1 MWWFHCLTSNPHR
14 CKRSQ
19 VRDCFVVHHPTHFF
33 RKRNT
38 PLFPNT
44 KLAWPDTDTEIPANE
59 NFFRIKN
66 KTTETFYVV
75 TVTVIRLTGSL
86 IWADEKGQGALD
98 CSDMSLY
105 LYVDKQTNKQ
115 MKIQSTNQMKRATG
129 LGGWEAAR
137 HKKFPPLPETGRDR
151 KQWNQ

>member
-1 MWWFHCLTSNPHR
+1 MPHLQ
-14 CKRSQ
+14 SSTDA
-19 VRDCFVVHHPTHFF
+19 RDHKFVIVSLYTTHFF

-98 CSDMSLY
+98 CSDLS
-105 LYVDKQTNKQ
+105 VDKQTKENTKYKSVEKGHRSRWVGGCEPQ
-115 MKIQSTNQMKRATG
+115 EVSST
-129 LGGWEAAR
+129 AR
-137 HKKFPPLPETGRDR
+137 NRERQKAMEPIENIWQHLL
-151 KQWNQ
+151 QI